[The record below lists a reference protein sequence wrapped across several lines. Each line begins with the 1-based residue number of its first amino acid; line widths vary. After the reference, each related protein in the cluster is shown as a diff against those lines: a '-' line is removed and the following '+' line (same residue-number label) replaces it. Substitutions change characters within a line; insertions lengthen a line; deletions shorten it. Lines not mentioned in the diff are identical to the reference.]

1 MIARVFQCRR
11 VCLKT
16 SGRVAMATS
25 VSRVAMSTT
34 RTCTNKTNWMT
45 SPDTPLFQ
53 PLARR
58 AHLPLRTET
67 TAFFHST
74 AKWFISFY
82 ISTFNSGSYLSTTC
96 FTVCLGLHDNRLRD
110 RSRHCGGHT
119 RQSRV
124 GAAHPT
130 RQRHPRPQHSLQRN
144 QRNRPCEGHHE
155 AR

>member
-1 MIARVFQCRR
+1 MQVWSASAFDVASDFRSKTMVSTSNTNLATSTGASVSRGEVPRYKSHTTNSDALYTSRLRAVFQCRR

-67 TAFFHST
+67 MASIHST

-82 ISTFNSGSYLSTTC
+82 IILYL
-96 FTVCLGLHDNRLRD
+96 
-110 RSRHCGGHT
+110 
-119 RQSRV
+119 
-124 GAAHPT
+124 
-130 RQRHPRPQHSLQRN
+130 
-144 QRNRPCEGHHE
+144 
-155 AR
+155 